1 MFAAHYPYWISIV
14 LMMTGFYGVM
24 STGNLIKK
32 LIGLS
37 LFQTSVLLFYVSAG
51 KVAGGITPILREGA
65 ENAVYSNPLP
75 QVLMLTAIVVG
86 IATLAVGLAI
96 VVRIRGSYGT
106 IEEDEILAQ
115 DKAQIRH
122 SVQLPEEGEVDVD

>member
-1 MFAAHYPYWISIV
+1 MFESHYPYWISIV

-24 STGNLIKK
+24 ATSNLVKK

-51 KVAGGITPILREGA
+51 KI
-65 ENAVYSNPLP
+65 ENAAPPIYRSGVELYSNPLP

-86 IATLAVGLAI
+86 VATLAVGLAI
-96 VVRIRGSYGT
+96 AVRIRGSYGT
-106 IEEDEILAQ
+106 IEEDEIIAQ
-115 DKAQIRH
+115 DKAQFDC
-122 SVQLPEEGEVDVD
+122 SVQFAHEEKPHVD

>member
-1 MFAAHYPYWISIV
+1 MFVAHYPYWISIV
-14 LMMTGFYGVM
+14 LMMSGFYAVM
-24 STGNLIKK
+24 ASSNLIKK

-37 LFQTSVLLFYVSAG
+37 LFQTSVLLFYVAAG
-51 KVAGGITPILREGA
+51 KVTNGTTPIYSDNA
-65 ENAVYSNPLP
+65 EIYSNPLP

-86 IATLAVGLAI
+86 VATLAVGLAI

-106 IEEDEILAQ
+106 IEEDEIIAK

-122 SVQLPEEGEVDVD
+122 SIQLPEEGEVDVD